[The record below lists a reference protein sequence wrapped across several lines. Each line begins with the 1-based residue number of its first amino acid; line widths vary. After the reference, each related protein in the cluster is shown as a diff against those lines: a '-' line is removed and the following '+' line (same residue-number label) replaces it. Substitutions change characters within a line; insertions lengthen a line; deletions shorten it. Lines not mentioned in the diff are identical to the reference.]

1 MALSD
6 HARGYLITLAGV
18 LVVTPDSLLI
28 RLAALEPF
36 TLTAWRGA
44 IGGATVLALSIY
56 WYRGEFIPRLRGLGR
71 WGLVVASLNGIST
84 LLFVNS
90 LERTSAANVLIFFAT
105 MPLIAATMA
114 WVLYRER
121 VLPVTWAAILV
132 TLGGVAI
139 VVSGSL
145 GSGNLFGDMLALV
158 NSFTLAAFFVLVRR
172 HREVSMVPAMGLGL
186 LLGAVLA
193 AFLADFEPMQ
203 PVQWLWVGLGSTLVL
218 PGALVLIT
226 IGLRYLSAPEA
237 GMLMLLETVLG
248 PFWVWLVLAEQ
259 PGIRSLIGGAIIVTA
274 LFLHAMVRLRSGRRA

>member
-1 MALSD
+1 VALSD

-18 LVVTPDSLLI
+18 LIVTPDSLLI

-36 TLTAWRGA
+36 TLTVWRGA
-44 IGGATVLALSIY
+44 IAGATVLALSIY
-56 WYRGEFIPRLRGLGR
+56 WYRGEFLSRLRGLGR
-71 WGLVVASLNGIST
+71 WGLVVACLNGIST

-90 LERTSAANVLIFFAT
+90 LEHTSAANVLIFFAT

-114 WVLYRER
+114 WVLYREQ
-121 VLPVTWAAILV
+121 VPPVTWAAILA
-132 TLGGVAI
+132 TLVGVVI

-145 GSGNLFGDMLALV
+145 GSGNLFGDMLALT
-158 NSFTLAAFFVLVRR
+158 NAFTLAGFLVLVRR

-226 IGLRYLSAPEA
+226 IGLRYLSAPET

-274 LFLHAMVRLRSGRRA
+274 LFLHALVRLRSGRRA